1 MPHSRTPERGAELL
15 ALGPGPLA
23 ASPGTHGVGGLV
35 RSLLLAFALVGLA
48 GLFVTLAHAG
58 TGAPQIAGVAGGSAT
73 KPQGLAELE
82 AVAAGLRAQH
92 PGTRIDSV
100 QFSPIAGLYEVVMGR
115 NVAYMDA
122 SGRYALFGHVWD
134 MQTRRDL
141 TADRKALLDRI
152 DVKAMDKALALRQVK
167 GRGTRTL
174 YVFAD
179 PQCSFCRQ
187 QEQALAGVD
196 DVTIYTFVL
205 PILGPE
211 SRRLATAIACASEPQ
226 AAWDAW
232 MLAGQAPA
240 TPSAQAATPESP
252 CAAGVAAVEQL
263 AKALGITGT
272 PTLVAED
279 GRKSAGAMAAA
290 QLTAWLGSPQAS
302 VASES
307 AGVRAAAQARPDI
320 TGRTGRAG
328 DTGRTERTEGGIP
341 VKVTSSPVSAPLPG
355 R

>member
-1 MPHSRTPERGAELL
+1 MNPTEDQLLQALPCSKQAEPSLR
-15 ALGPGPLA
+15 
-23 ASPGTHGVGGLV
+23 SLV
-35 RSLLLAFALVGLA
+35 RNLFLAFALVGLA
-48 GLFVTLAHAG
+48 GLFVNLAHAG
-58 TGAPQIAGVAGGSAT
+58 SAAAPPDSRPV
-73 KPQGLAELE
+73 AELKAVQLQ

-100 QFSPIAGLYEVVMGR
+100 QFSPIEGLYEVVMGR

-122 SGRYALFGHVWD
+122 AGRYALFGHVWD

-152 DVKAMDKALALRQVK
+152 DVKLLDKSLALRHVK
-167 GRGTRTL
+167 GQGTRTL

-187 QEQALAGVD
+187 QEQALSALD

-211 SRRLATAIACASEPQ
+211 SRRIATAVACAVDPQ
-226 AAWDAW
+226 AAWSAW
-232 MLAGQAPA
+232 MLNGQAPA
-240 TPSAQAATPESP
+240 SPSASATAA
-252 CAAGVAAVEQL
+252 CAGSGAAVEQL

-279 GRKSAGAMAAA
+279 GRKSAGAMPASQLAAWLIAVPTTAGAAA
-290 QLTAWLGSPQAS
+290 IALPATASTNSPRVAGGEAVKVVSPTGSP
-302 VASES
+302 
-307 AGVRAAAQARPDI
+307 
-320 TGRTGRAG
+320 
-328 DTGRTERTEGGIP
+328 EGS
-341 VKVTSSPVSAPLPG
+341 T

>member
-1 MPHSRTPERGAELL
+1 MNPTEHQLPQPLPHSTSNEQ
-15 ALGPGPLA
+15 PL
-23 ASPGTHGVGGLV
+23 GGLV
-35 RSLLLAFALVGLA
+35 RYLLLAFALVGLA
-48 GLFVTLAHAG
+48 GLFVNLAHASS
-58 TGAPQIAGVAGGSAT
+58 GAAPVAGATAVPATVPSAKSPSAT
-73 KPQGLAELE
+73 GPSATGPSAPSPAATTHGTPAELE
-82 AVAAGLRAQH
+82 AVAAGLRAQQ

-152 DVKAMDKALALRQVK
+152 DVKALDKSLALRQVK

-187 QEQALAGVD
+187 QEQALSALD
-196 DVTIYTFVL
+196 DVTIYTYVL

-211 SRRLATAIACASEPQ
+211 SRRLATAVACADDPQ
-226 AAWDAW
+226 AAWTAW
-232 MLAGQAPA
+232 MLSGQAPTSAPA
-240 TPSAQAATPESP
+240 TAA
-252 CAAGVAAVEQL
+252 CAGSGAAVEQL

-279 GRKSAGAMAAA
+279 GRKSAGAMPASQLASWLGAAPAAA
-290 QLTAWLGSPQAS
+290 AAIAPP
-302 VASES
+302 
-307 AGVRAAAQARPDI
+307 AAASPKP
-320 TGRTGRAG
+320 TRA
-328 DTGRTERTEGGIP
+328 EGGVA
-341 VKVTSSPVSAPLPG
+341 VKVTTSAGAANGSS

>member
-1 MPHSRTPERGAELL
+1 MNPTEHQLPQPLPHSTNAEQ
-15 ALGPGPLA
+15 PG
-23 ASPGTHGVGGLV
+23 SSLV
-35 RSLLLAFALVGLA
+35 RNLLLAFALVGLA
-48 GLFVTLAHAG
+48 GLFVNLAHASS
-58 TGAPQIAGVAGGSAT
+58 GVAPVSGAAAVPAT
-73 KPQGLAELE
+73 GTAATNRGTSAELE

-152 DVKAMDKALALRQVK
+152 DVKALDKSLALRHVK

-187 QEQALAGVD
+187 QEQALSALD
-196 DVTIYTFVL
+196 DVTIYTYVL

-211 SRRLATAIACASEPQ
+211 SRRLATAIACAADPQTAWSE
-226 AAWDAW
+226 W
-232 MLAGQAPA
+232 ML
-240 TPSAQAATPESP
+240 
-252 CAAGVAAVEQL
+252 
-263 AKALGITGT
+263 
-272 PTLVAED
+272 
-279 GRKSAGAMAAA
+279 
-290 QLTAWLGSPQAS
+290 
-302 VASES
+302 
-307 AGVRAAAQARPDI
+307 
-320 TGRTGRAG
+320 
-328 DTGRTERTEGGIP
+328 
-341 VKVTSSPVSAPLPG
+341 
-355 R
+355 

>member
-1 MPHSRTPERGAELL
+1 MNPTEHQLLQPLPQTNGAEPPAS
-15 ALGPGPLA
+15 ALI
-23 ASPGTHGVGGLV
+23 
-35 RSLLLAFALVGLA
+35 RNLLLAFALVGLA
-48 GLFVTLAHAG
+48 GLFVNLAHANPASTPV
-58 TGAPQIAGVAGGSAT
+58 TGA
-73 KPQGLAELE
+73 AELD

-152 DVKAMDKALALRQVK
+152 DVKALDKSLALRHVK

-187 QEQALAGVD
+187 QEQALSALD

-211 SRRLATAIACASEPQ
+211 SRRIATAIACASDPQ
-226 AAWDAW
+226 AAWSGW
-232 MLAGQAPA
+232 MLNGQAPA
-240 TPSAQAATPESP
+240 APSVPATAA
-252 CAAGVAAVEQL
+252 CNGGGAAVEQL

-279 GRKSAGAMAAA
+279 GRKSAGAMPASQLGAWLAAVPMAAA
-290 QLTAWLGSPQAS
+290 AATTALPA
-302 VASES
+302 VAPTKST
-307 AGVRAAAQARPDI
+307 RA
-320 TGRTGRAG
+320 
-328 DTGRTERTEGGIP
+328 EGGVA
-341 VKVTSSPVSAPLPG
+341 VKVTSPNGSPQGAA

>member
-1 MPHSRTPERGAELL
+1 MNPTEHQLPPSLPQRNGAEL
-15 ALGPGPLA
+15 P
-23 ASPGTHGVGGLV
+23 ASGLI

-48 GLFVTLAHAG
+48 GLFVNLAHANPAANLASTPV
-58 TGAPQIAGVAGGSAT
+58 TGAAGSA
-73 KPQGLAELE
+73 ELD

-115 NVAYMDA
+115 NVAYMGA

-152 DVKAMDKALALRQVK
+152 DVKALDKSLALRHVK

-187 QEQALAGVD
+187 QEQALSALD

-211 SRRLATAIACASEPQ
+211 SRRIATAVACATDPQ
-226 AAWDAW
+226 AAWSGW
-232 MLAGQAPA
+232 MLNGQAPA
-240 TPSAQAATPESP
+240 APSVPATAACTGS
-252 CAAGVAAVEQL
+252 GAAVEQL

-279 GRKSAGAMAAA
+279 GRKSAGAMPASQLGAWLAAVPTTAAA
-290 QLTAWLGSPQAS
+290 ATSGQP
-302 VASES
+302 
-307 AGVRAAAQARPDI
+307 AAASTKP
-320 TGRTGRAG
+320 TRA
-328 DTGRTERTEGGIP
+328 EGGVA
-341 VKVTSSPVSAPLPG
+341 VKVTSPTGSTQGSA

>member
-1 MPHSRTPERGAELL
+1 MNPNDYQLPQPTPRANSAE
-15 ALGPGPLA
+15 PK
-23 ASPGTHGVGGLV
+23 ASGLI
-35 RSLLLAFALVGLA
+35 RNLLLAFALVGLA
-48 GLFVTLAHAG
+48 GLFVNLAHANQAPSPVS
-58 TGAPQIAGVAGGSAT
+58 GAAASAD
-73 KPQGLAELE
+73 LD

-152 DVKAMDKALALRQVK
+152 DVKALDKSLALRHVK

-187 QEQALAGVD
+187 QEQALLALD

-211 SRRLATAIACASEPQ
+211 SRRIATARRARFT
-226 AAWDAW
+226 
-232 MLAGQAPA
+232 A
-240 TPSAQAATPESP
+240 TAATPGWTSAP
-252 CAAGVAAVEQL
+252 RSR
-263 AKALGITGT
+263 
-272 PTLVAED
+272 PR
-279 GRKSAGAMAAA
+279 RK
-290 QLTAWLGSPQAS
+290 
-302 VASES
+302 
-307 AGVRAAAQARPDI
+307 
-320 TGRTGRAG
+320 RAG
-328 DTGRTERTEGGIP
+328 WVGRLTGASR
-341 VKVTSSPVSAPLPG
+341 
-355 R
+355 

>member
-1 MPHSRTPERGAELL
+1 MNPTEHQLPQPLPHSTNTEQPM
-15 ALGPGPLA
+15 
-23 ASPGTHGVGGLV
+23 SGLV
-35 RSLLLAFALVGLA
+35 RNLLLAFALVGLA
-48 GLFVTLAHAG
+48 GVFVNLAHAS
-58 TGAPQIAGVAGGSAT
+58 PGVAPVSGAAAVPAT
-73 KPQGLAELE
+73 GPAATNRGTSAELE

-115 NVAYMDA
+115 NVAYMDP

-152 DVKAMDKALALRQVK
+152 DVKALDKSLALRQVK

-187 QEQALAGVD
+187 QEQALSALD
-196 DVTIYTFVL
+196 DVTIYTYVL

-211 SRRLATAIACASEPQ
+211 SRRLATAIACAADPQTAWSE
-226 AAWDAW
+226 W
-232 MLAGQAPA
+232 MLNGQAPSSASA
-240 TPSAQAATPESP
+240 TAA
-252 CAAGVAAVEQL
+252 CAGSGAAVEQL

-279 GRKSAGAMAAA
+279 GRKSAGAMPAS
-290 QLTAWLGSPQAS
+290 QLASWLGAAPAASAAIAPPTAASPKLA
-302 VASES
+302 
-307 AGVRAAAQARPDI
+307 
-320 TGRTGRAG
+320 
-328 DTGRTERTEGGIP
+328 RTEGGVA
-341 VKVTSSPVSAPLPG
+341 VKVTTSAG
-355 R
+355 AAQGSTR